1 MNSVINDKCVF
12 VDLMKN
18 SSNEPMRRVTERC
31 VTLCT
36 RVVTLNES
44 AEHADNDEKELI
56 LRSISAE
63 TLQQLLDTIN
73 VLNKIAT
80 SRGY

>member
-1 MNSVINDKCVF
+1 MNSATNDECVF

-18 SSNEPMRRVTERC
+18 SNSEPMRRVTEHC

-63 TLQQLLDTIN
+63 ILQQLLNTIN
-73 VLNKIAT
+73 TLNKIAT